1 MCYITLDTSVHAMS
15 FQNDFNLE
23 TISYMPFLVLL
34 LCRDSLSSSL
44 ASLLGDTVV
53 STLFV
58 DRAEGQA
65 VFPAWVADLACTSQA
80 HPEAQATAQSCMQS
94 DACIAN
100 AGDGPAGAPESEMRR
115 LDAEIQTERA
125 HCVEPPSN
133 EQELLQYASAGISA
147 DKLPINL
154 ALSQSELD
162 SPQLTVADESILA
175 LSKSELDTLQIQL
188 TLADELREVLPRS
201 DTGTRSMQSQH
212 AIAASDTELLIGQAS
227 ATSGSASAQLQ
238 GCESMSCKSARSSA
252 SVASVSASAEPDFT
266 RQPDTGLA
274 STAQQALSEVTD
286 TVTVGV
292 ECQSAMGQIV
302 DSAAMLM
309 LADEDTLCSQ
319 DSKELDTGTAGASDL
334 SAVNEEEAAQH
345 SGGSLWNMAFLLM
358 GSLEGCNYADSQ
370 CRTFRRRIQCKLC
383 NIVAKQIMSTA
394 HTAV

>member
-1 MCYITLDTSVHAMS
+1 MS
-15 FQNDFNLE
+15 CRNDFNLE
-23 TISYMPFLVLL
+23 KTISYMPFLVLL

-53 STLFV
+53 SALFV

-94 DACIAN
+94 DACTAN
-100 AGDGPAGAPESEMRR
+100 AGDGPANAPESEMRR
-115 LDAEIQTERA
+115 LDAEIQTECA
-125 HCVEPPSN
+125 LCVEPPSN

-162 SPQLTVADESILA
+162 SPQMQLTVADESILA
-175 LSKSELDTLQIQL
+175 LCKSELDSLQIQP
-188 TLADELREVLPRS
+188 TLADELRGLLPRS

-212 AIAASDTELLIGQAS
+212 AIAAFDRDLLIGRAS
-227 ATSGSASAQLQ
+227 PTSDSASAQLE
-238 GCESMSCKSARSSA
+238 GCESISCKSASSSA

-274 STAQQALSEVTD
+274 STAQQALSEVTG
-286 TVTVGV
+286 TVMVGV
-292 ECQSAMGQIV
+292 EFQSATSQTV
-302 DSAAMLM
+302 DSATMLM
-309 LADEDTLCSQ
+309 LVGEDTICSQ
-319 DSKELDTGTAGASDL
+319 ESKELYTGTAGASDL

-345 SGGSLWNMAFLLM
+345 SGGSLWNMALFM
-358 GSLEGCNYADSQ
+358 GSLKVCNHADAQ
-370 CRTFRRRIQCKLC
+370 CRTFKRLIQCKLC
-383 NIVAKQIMSTA
+383 NTVAKQIMSTI